1 MTNMIH
7 YPSKLFSELWVLIFT
22 VVLKVV
28 QKSTSVKVLLLM
40 VEATWSRVEVRD
52 VKSNQVKAKKVPV
65 I

>member
-1 MTNMIH
+1 MIH

-40 VEATWSRVEVRD
+40 VEATCNGVEVRD